1 MKKISIISLFAL
13 VALVISSCGSSN
25 NVVSN
30 HGISKRK
37 YTKGFFFQ
45 RNSNIKTADAKVKDA
60 ELKGDKSIAK
70 VEKTEARKAKKAT
83 LKNNNVKSTLYAPS
97 ENSDVANLYVPEDN
111 MQVPPNGDAHHDRF
125 DDGINWSVT
134 ENQPSATGES
144 IKPMRAENRAN
155 SPKKSSGK
163 AAGGSVGIVVLVIL
177 AILIPPLAVFLYE
190 GVTQRFWIDLI
201 MALIGYGVGFGLLGG
216 IGGLLG
222 LIAIIYALLIV
233 LEVI

>member
-45 RNSNIKTADAKVKDA
+45 RNSNIKTADSKVKDA
-60 ELKGDKSIAK
+60 ELKEDKSIAK

-97 ENSDVANLYVPEDN
+97 ENADVANLYVPEDN
-111 MQVPPNGDAHHDRF
+111 MQVPQNGDAHHDRF

-155 SPKKSSGK
+155 TAKKSSGN
-163 AAGGSVGIVVLVIL
+163 AAGSVGIVVLVIL
-177 AILIPPLAVFLYE
+177 AIIIPPLAVFLYE

-201 MALIGYGVGFGLLGG
+201 MALIGYGVGFALLGG